1 MKINK
6 ATIRDCIL
14 LLVLSMFVG
23 HLLYTMGE
31 SPKVE
36 QTNIVPDSMF
46 VMDADENDL
55 QIPNTSDM
63 IRYLNPKVDI
73 QIANLIAKSIDTHR
87 GYFPKELIVSLIF
100 RESSF
105 RPLLISS
112 ADCFGLMQINPKSH
126 KEKVKDFKRYE
137 LFYIDTNIKI
147 GCKILKEYY
156 EKNDSIKDA
165 LIRYLGANNKKY
177 MEDIMFN
184 FANLMMINT
193 YEVKG
198 EEK

>member
-6 ATIRDCIL
+6 ATIKDCIL
-14 LLVLSMFVG
+14 LLVVSVFLG
-23 HLLYTMGE
+23 HILYLIGT
-31 SPKVE
+31 SPEVE
-36 QTNIVPDSMF
+36 QTNIVPDLTF
-46 VMDADENDL
+46 VMDADESNS

-63 IRYLNPKVDI
+63 IRHLNTKVDI
-73 QIANLIAKSIDTHR
+73 QIADLIAKSVDTHR

-105 RPLLISS
+105 RPLLISK
-112 ADCFGLMQINPKSH
+112 ADCLGLMQINFKAHPL
-126 KEKVKDFKRYE
+126 KVKDFKRYE

-147 GCKILKEYY
+147 GCAILKEYY
-156 EKNDSIKDA
+156 EKNNSIKDA

-184 FANLMMINT
+184 FANLMMINISSQ
-193 YEVKG
+193 
-198 EEK
+198 